1 MGLAPSP
8 PKAGCGGNSATSIS
22 MRRSQQCRSAYAAAH
37 LGNAEIVHLD
47 KGNGQHRGIGKS
59 ADMIVLSGNPLE
71 DLKALRAPES
81 VIIKGKLIAHP
92 HPQKNAKMEAM
103 LDTLIA

>member
-1 MGLAPSP
+1 MWRELCYFHKYASVPAM
-8 PKAGCGGNSATSIS
+8 PKRFRCGTLG
-22 MRRSQQCRSAYAAAH
+22 QCRDRSF
-37 LGNAEIVHLD
+37 GQRNR
-47 KGNGQHRGIGKS
+47 QHRGIGKS

>member
-1 MGLAPSP
+1 MWRELCYFHKCVGASNAEALR
-8 PKAGCGGNSATSIS
+8 CGT
-22 MRRSQQCRSAYAAAH
+22 

-47 KGNGQHRGIGKS
+47 KETGSIAAGKS